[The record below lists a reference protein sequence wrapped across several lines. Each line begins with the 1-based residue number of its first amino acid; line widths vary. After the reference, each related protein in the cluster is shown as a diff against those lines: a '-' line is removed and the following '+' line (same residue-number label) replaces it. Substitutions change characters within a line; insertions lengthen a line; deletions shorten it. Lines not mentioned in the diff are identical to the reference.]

1 MTRPTE
7 EQIRALKK
15 GDTVLIRATVK
26 RADGGLFPFLNVH
39 DKALYVAADTIVSI
53 EARPLEVGD
62 RVKRV
67 DCPHAEWEVA
77 APTRIRGSDG
87 VTEVALWNA
96 ASGYAFAHASAVERI
111 A

>member
-62 RVKRV
+62 RVKWV
-67 DCPHAEWEVA
+67 DGFDYEVA
-77 APTRIRGSDG
+77 APARATLDGGEVDAVIWSDAAG
-87 VTEVALWNA
+87 YQVAC
-96 ASGYAFAHASAVERI
+96 ASDLERI